1 MTFEM
6 NYLIFSI
13 VFLII
18 GVLVGYFIY
27 SRLNKDKIDQNKDL
41 ETLKTEV
48 EDTFTKLLNDLNKKV
63 ESLETSLLG
72 TDAMKTY
79 KKAEKDVQ
87 SYLRPTKSS
96 GLFQ

>member
-13 VFLII
+13 IFLII

-63 ESLETSLLG
+63 DHTMLNLIKIGAL
-72 TDAMKTY
+72 
-79 KKAEKDVQ
+79 
-87 SYLRPTKSS
+87 
-96 GLFQ
+96 